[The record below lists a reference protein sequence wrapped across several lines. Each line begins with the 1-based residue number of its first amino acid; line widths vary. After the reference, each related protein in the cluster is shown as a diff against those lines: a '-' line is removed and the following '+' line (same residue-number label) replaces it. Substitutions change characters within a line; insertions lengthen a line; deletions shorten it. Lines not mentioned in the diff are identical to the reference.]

1 MLIAYIVRLSVTT
14 AFSHLRRTVVT
25 PFSCG
30 PHNKE
35 QKKALTKKERKK
47 QTKNPTV
54 TDFDKCTDFFFF
66 FNLM

>member
-35 QKKALTKKERKK
+35 QKKALTKKKERNK
-47 QTKNPTV
+47 QKTQQ
-54 TDFDKCTDFFFF
+54 
-66 FNLM
+66 